1 VVVGVATENNNRTD
15 PCIRPGDGIDVPV
28 QEYVGA
34 LALCNVGIGRLAMLL
49 LVVVIFEVVVVVNL
63 VIVRICEAS
72 PMMMSLPG

>member
-49 LVVVIFEVVVVVNL
+49 LVVVIFVVVVVVNL